1 MDLEDVVNNEKLII
15 VPIET
20 RVYLKK
26 SSTYAKWISII
37 GFIFCGLLILVALGV
52 LLGLSYMESVIPRFG
67 LLWIL
72 GGDKFMYFGAGILVF
87 VGIMILLLIKV
98 FKFSALTSSSILN
111 ENNEELELGLKELK
125 SYFVFIGALVIVGI
139 ISGLG
144 LLVFAM
150 SVIAR
155 I

>member
-1 MDLEDVVNNEKLII
+1 MDLEGVVNNKLVI
-15 VPIET
+15 VPVET
-20 RVYLKK
+20 RSYLKK

-37 GFIFCGLLILVALGV
+37 GFIFCGLLILVALGL
-52 LLGLSYMESVIPRFG
+52 LLGLSYMESVIPGFG

-72 GGDKFMYFGAGILVF
+72 GGDKFMYFGVGILVF

-98 FKFSALTSSSILN
+98 FKFSALTSSSLLN